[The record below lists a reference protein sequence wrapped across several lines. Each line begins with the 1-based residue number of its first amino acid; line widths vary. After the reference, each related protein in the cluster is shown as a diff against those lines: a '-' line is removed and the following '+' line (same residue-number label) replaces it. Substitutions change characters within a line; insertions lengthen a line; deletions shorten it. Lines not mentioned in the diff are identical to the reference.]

1 MKEAYEE
8 GVGSS
13 QEINLT
19 LINLLKKSGIDAA
32 PVLTRDRSSGILNVY
47 YPSLTNLNRLFCLV
61 NTSEG
66 SLFLDASNK
75 FYPLGSVRPKL
86 NNISGI
92 LIEEGQSKP
101 IDLNNTNYYSSARL
115 TNYTIDLE
123 EEILNGKGSLKL
135 SNQAAIDF
143 REEEESAINQEEVV
157 DEEDSNEEDDE
168 DEDEFEDA
176 TTYINIL
183 GLDDIYQPI
192 KIDFS
197 ESKFSGIDFIDN
209 EIFIDGFVNYEIEQN
224 PFEKEERN
232 FPAFFSKLPDY
243 YNVSIIDIPSDC
255 SITSVPSST
264 VINMPEGAG
273 QFSYS
278 ATPNANKLIVKV
290 KLKLDKGI
298 YSPEEYIILR
308 NFYQA
313 IIDKQKEKIILEKV

>member
-1 MKEAYEE
+1 MKDVYEE

-19 LINLLKKSGIDAA
+19 LINLLNKSGIDAV

-61 NTSEG
+61 TTSDG
-66 SLFLDASNK
+66 SLYLDASNK
-75 FYPLGSVRPKL
+75 LYPLGSIRPNL

-92 LIEEGQSKP
+92 LIEEDQSKP
-101 IDLNNTNYYSSARL
+101 IDLNNTNYYSSAIL
-115 TNYTIDLE
+115 TNYSIDVE
-123 EEILNGKGSLKL
+123 EEMLIGKGSLKL

-143 REEEESAINQEEVV
+143 REEEEASIEQEEPHQ
-157 DEEDSNEEDDE
+157 EGASIEE

-176 TTYINIL
+176 ISYENIL
-183 GLDDIYQPI
+183 GIDDIYQPI

-197 ESKFSGIDFIDN
+197 ENKYSGIDFIDN
-209 EIFIDGFVNYEIEQN
+209 EIFIDGFVNYKIEQN

-243 YNVSIIDIPSDC
+243 YNVSIIEIPSNF

-264 VINMPEGAG
+264 TINMPEGAG

-278 ATPNANKLIVKV
+278 VTPNANKLIIKV
-290 KLKLDKGI
+290 KLKLDVGI
-298 YSPEEYIILR
+298 YAPEEYIILR

-313 IIDKQKEKIILEKV
+313 IIDKQKEKIILEKNI